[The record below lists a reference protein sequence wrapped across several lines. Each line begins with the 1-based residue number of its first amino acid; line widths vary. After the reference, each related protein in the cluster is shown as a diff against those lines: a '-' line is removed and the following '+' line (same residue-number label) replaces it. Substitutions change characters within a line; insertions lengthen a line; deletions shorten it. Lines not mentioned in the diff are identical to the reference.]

1 MELEDYGVF
10 IKLVEEEYVED
21 ILNGNLHF
29 SSLKSFSIVR
39 DDIYILIT
47 LINT

>member
-29 SSLKSFSIVR
+29 SSRGL
-39 DDIYILIT
+39 
-47 LINT
+47 

>member
-29 SSLKSFSIVR
+29 SVLYPVKF
-39 DDIYILIT
+39 T
-47 LINT
+47 H

>member
-21 ILNGNLHF
+21 TLNGNLHF
-29 SSLKSFSIVR
+29 SYRCL
-39 DDIYILIT
+39 
-47 LINT
+47 